1 MRHTTRYILP
11 KILYIIAFALLL
23 LVFVKYMVLSGRI
36 WQPEW
41 KIWWSRIFYLAVFLV
56 LLGSFITYYEYHGIG
71 PQGGIIRRG
80 PRGTV
85 ALTFDDGPHPVF
97 TPQVLDVLKEKRVKA
112 TFFVVGK
119 HVEKYPEVA
128 QRIIKEGHDIANHTY
143 AHRDLV
149 PTTRRVVLNQ
159 INKTEKAIY
168 NATGIKTTL
177 FRPPRGIYSNA
188 VRKLLIKK
196 GYKVILW
203 TVSTLDWRLLSPK
216 RMLCR
221 VKVYIRDGG
230 IILFHDSG
238 ALLRKEGASR
248 EKTVEA
254 LSLIIDYLRY
264 ERGLEII
271 PISEMLRRLERAET
285 QGVLGEVE

>member
-11 KILYIIAFALLL
+11 KILYIVAFALLL

-56 LLGSFITYYEYHGIG
+56 LSGSFITYYEYHGIG
-71 PQGGIIRRG
+71 PQEGIIRRG

-97 TPQVLDVLKEKRVKA
+97 TPQILDVLKEKRVEA

-128 QRIIKEGHDIANHTY
+128 QRIVKEGHDIANHTY
-143 AHRDLV
+143 AHRDLA